1 MMFIFGRVVETARSP
16 DAALNEQRV
25 SITGSR
31 PTPA

>member
-1 MMFIFGRVVETARSP
+1 MMLIFGRVVGIARSP
-16 DAALNEQRV
+16 GAALNEQRV